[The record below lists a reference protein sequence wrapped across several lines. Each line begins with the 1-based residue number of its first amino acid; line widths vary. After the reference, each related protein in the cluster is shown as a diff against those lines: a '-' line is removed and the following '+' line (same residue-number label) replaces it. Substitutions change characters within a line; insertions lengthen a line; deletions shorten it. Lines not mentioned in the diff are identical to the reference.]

1 MKTLE
6 DFKREIFKRPGV
18 RKAYAEMQPEFQIIR
33 KLALARSKKGFSQRK
48 LAKKIGITQS
58 ALARFE
64 TGNINPTL
72 SFIQKIT
79 SGLGLKSDFFSAK
92 IRTLTFDNF
101 RSGGKKGKGLGG
113 RNFCPPS
120 LFHRRRISRQLCWHA
135 AKI

>member
-6 DFKREIFKRPGV
+6 QFKKEALKRPGV

-33 KLALARSKKGFSQRK
+33 ALIISRNKRGMSQRK

-79 SGLGLKSDFFSAK
+79 SGLGLK
-92 IRTLTFDNF
+92 
-101 RSGGKKGKGLGG
+101 
-113 RNFCPPS
+113 
-120 LFHRRRISRQLCWHA
+120 LFV
-135 AKI
+135 K